1 MESLVLRKRRRQ
13 QRLRRP
19 CKLVRSYRPLLERAD
34 AGDDDACELI
44 GPGNDHGDS
53 P

>member
-1 MESLVLRKRRRQ
+1 MKSLVLRKRRRR

-19 CKLVRSYRPLLERAD
+19 SKLVRSYRPFLERSD

>member
-1 MESLVLRKRRRQ
+1 MKSLVLRKRRRQ
-13 QRLRRP
+13 RRLRRP
-19 CKLVRSYRPLLERAD
+19 SKLVRSYRPFLERSD

>member
-19 CKLVRSYRPLLERAD
+19 CKLVRSYRPLVERAD
-34 AGDDDACELI
+34 AGDDDASELI